1 MGKIKIAPNYSV
13 FINGIKRVQNEVVEV
28 EDTSRYI
35 GKRYAIILEESTPKK
50 EDKEDKKETSKGNRR
65 KGKKEDKE
73 ADEIEDEIEAEDE
86 VENK

>member
-35 GKRYAIILEESTPKK
+35 GKRYAIILEESTSKK
-50 EDKEDKKETSKGNRR
+50 ENKKESSKGNRK
-65 KGKKEDKE
+65 KGKAEDG
-73 ADEIEDEIEAEDE
+73 IEAEAE
-86 VENK
+86 EKTEE

>member
-50 EDKEDKKETSKGNRR
+50 EDKKETSKGNRR
-65 KGKKEDKE
+65 RGKKEDKE
-73 ADEIEDEIEAEDE
+73 ADEIEAEDE

>member
-35 GKRYAIILEESTPKK
+35 GKRYAIILEESTPEKENKK
-50 EDKEDKKETSKGNRR
+50 ESSKVNRK
-65 KGKKEDKE
+65 KGKTE
-73 ADEIEDEIEAEDE
+73 DEIEDETEDK
-86 VENK
+86 VEK

>member
-13 FINGIKRVQNEVVEV
+13 FIDGTRYDQNEVVEV
-28 EDTSRYI
+28 EDTSKYI
-35 GKRYAIILEESTPKK
+35 GKRYAIILEASNTE
-50 EDKEDKKETSKGNRR
+50 KEDKKETSKGNRR
-65 KGKKEDKE
+65 RGKKEDKE